1 MEPTCPH
8 QGVCST
14 VPAHVHFHAVASF
27 SGLAALRAL
36 TINHHNAGLAG
47 LQDMSIDADSG
58 ADLHRRLFD
67 RQMESIVVRTCNRTE
82 LYWRARVPG
91 DDECASAAFA
101 QTLGIDEATLATV
114 STRLAGEQA
123 ANHLFRVCCGL
134 ESLVLGEA
142 EILGQVRA
150 ALDASPHAGQFLTGV
165 VRAAVRA
172 AGSARAETAI
182 GVGAMSVA
190 SMAIH
195 WLNDVLPLAGRRVLI
210 VGAGETGQKVARLLR
225 SMHVGHLVVANRTL
239 ARAVTVAKPFGA
251 TAVGLESLAGEIGL
265 ADAIVCA
272 AAADEWLVRCDDLR
286 APSTRSAPLMV
297 VDLAMPAGVER
308 GDVAGVVRMD
318 LEGLQSRVDEH
329 RRQREA
335 EIPNVEAVIAREIEW
350 LRTWARHQ
358 ALRPLMSELRR
369 KVEGIRLAELARIE
383 EEVGPNRAIDGA
395 ALDRLSRRLLDQIL
409 AIPLNQLE
417 DPDQPIDPVQAQY
430 LRRLFSLETL

>member
-8 QGVCST
+8 LGVCST
-14 VPAHVHFHAVASF
+14 VPAQAHFHAVASF

-36 TINHHNAGLAG
+36 TINHHNAGFTG
-47 LQDMSIDADSG
+47 LQDLSLDADAAS
-58 ADLHRRLFD
+58 DLHRRLFD
-67 RQMESIVVRTCNRTE
+67 RQMESFVVRTCNRTE

-91 DDECASAAFA
+91 DDECAVAAFA
-101 QTLGIDEATLATV
+101 ATLGIEEAVLATV
-114 STRLAGEQA
+114 ATRIVGEQA
-123 ANHLFRVCCGL
+123 AQHLFRVCCGL

-150 ALDASPHAGQFLTGV
+150 ALDAAPHAGQFLTGV

-195 WLNDVLPLAGRRVLI
+195 WLNDALPLAGRRVLI
-210 VGAGETGQKVARLLR
+210 VGAGETGRKVARLLR
-225 SMHVGHLVVANRTL
+225 SMQVGHLVVANRTL

-272 AAADEWLVRCDDLR
+272 AAADEWLVRCEDLR
-286 APSTRSAPLMV
+286 APSTRTAPLFV
-297 VDLAMPAGVER
+297 VDLAMPAGVE
-308 GDVAGVVRMD
+308 GGEVPGVVRMD
-318 LEGLQSRVDEH
+318 LEGLQSLVDEH

-335 EIPNVEAVIAREIEW
+335 EIPRVEAVIAREIDW
-350 LRTWARHQ
+350 LRSWARHH

-369 KVEGIRLAELARIE
+369 KVDAIRRAEVARIE
-383 EEVGPNRAIDGA
+383 QEVGPDRAIDGA

-409 AIPLNQLE
+409 AIPLTQLE
-417 DPDQPIDPVQAQY
+417 DSDLPLDPAHAEY
-430 LRRLFSLETL
+430 LRRLFSLEAS